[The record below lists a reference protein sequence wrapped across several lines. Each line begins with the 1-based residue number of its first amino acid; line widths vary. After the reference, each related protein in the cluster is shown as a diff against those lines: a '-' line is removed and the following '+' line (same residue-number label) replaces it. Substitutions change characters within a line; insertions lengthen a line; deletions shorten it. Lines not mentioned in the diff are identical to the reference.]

1 MTNELYKMT
10 NDIRISDVE
19 VIAIKHQLTKRGW
32 KDVKLLMKELKEKY
46 NLSDE
51 KVNQLIRIRLKQL
64 IDNSNDEEDLLIKE
78 NLIDIKD
85 DGSFKLNMDYFN

>member
-1 MTNELYKMT
+1 MT
-10 NDIRISDVE
+10 NDKRINDIE
-19 VIAIKHQLTKRGW
+19 AIAIKHQLTQRGW

-64 IDNSNDEEDLLIKE
+64 LSCKDDEILDEAEKEELKIIKE
-78 NLIDIKD
+78 NLKIFAK
-85 DGSFKLNMDYFN
+85 